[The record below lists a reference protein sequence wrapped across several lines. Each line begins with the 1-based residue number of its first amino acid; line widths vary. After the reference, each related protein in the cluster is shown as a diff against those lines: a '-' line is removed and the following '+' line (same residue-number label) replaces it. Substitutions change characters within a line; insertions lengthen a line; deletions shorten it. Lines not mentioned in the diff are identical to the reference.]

1 MRSLAVPIN
10 PVLHSRAALNVVRR
24 ALNERLCSDLGAP
37 GLIADGRG
45 ELGMIPIYSM
55 PVRRLAARQ
64 WNKGWRSGWRYFW
77 THPALD
83 RGIVVEV
90 LRVGNRRARLASLS
104 VGMAALYLRDE
115 LAVLENRYAT
125 DKRRY
130 RPRILR
136 LPWIGMEAIWLNTD
150 SLRITDRFYSRLDD
164 MTGSDFRDLAVARAN
179 EFLGRPAGGSG

>member
-1 MRSLAVPIN
+1 MPLN
-10 PVLHSRAALNVVRR
+10 PVRYHRAAVQAARDAIVEQL
-24 ALNERLCSDLGAP
+24 AGGLGP
-37 GLIADGRG
+37 WDQIADGRG

-64 WNKGWRSGWRYFW
+64 WNNGWRSGWRYFW